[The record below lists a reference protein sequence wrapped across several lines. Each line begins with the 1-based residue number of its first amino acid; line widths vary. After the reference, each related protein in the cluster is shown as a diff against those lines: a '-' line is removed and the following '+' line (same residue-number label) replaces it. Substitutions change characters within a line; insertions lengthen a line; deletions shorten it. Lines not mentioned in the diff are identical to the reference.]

1 MKAAVVRSF
10 DHPPRYQEFAAPEP
24 AEGQVLVSMLAAG
37 LHPRV
42 RSGANGSHY
51 TSDQQLPM
59 VPGVDGVGRLPDGR
73 TLYFVA
79 DDRDLGT
86 MASVAVV
93 DPRRSVE
100 VPAGVDPVLI
110 AAAMNP
116 AMSSWVALRRRIS
129 FEPGQ
134 SVLVLGATGNAG
146 QLAVQIARHLGAASV
161 VAAGRD
167 PERLDLLTDLGAT
180 TVVSQAGDPAEAA
193 ERLGE
198 AAADVDVVIDYT
210 WGKPT
215 ELAIPALATRRTDRS
230 KLLTWIQ
237 IGSMAGLEI
246 NLPSFVLLA
255 ANLQL
260 IGSGQGSVT
269 AAGIVAELPSLI
281 ALLAAGTLTVDP
293 LAIPLS
299 EVETAWAAPTKP
311 GQRVVLTN
319 GSDLPPE

>member
-10 DHPPRYQEFAAPEP
+10 DHPPRYEEFAAPQP
-24 AEGQVLVSMLAAG
+24 AEGQVQVEMLAAG

-59 VPGVDGVGRLPDGR
+59 IPGVDGVGRLPDGR

-79 DDRDLGT
+79 DDDDLGT
-86 MASVAVV
+86 MASEAVV

-100 VPAGVDPVLI
+100 IPAGVDPVLI

-129 FEPGQ
+129 FAPGQ
-134 SVLVLGATGNAG
+134 SVLVLGK
-146 QLAVQIARHLGAASV
+146 Q
-161 VAAGRD
+161 
-167 PERLDLLTDLGAT
+167 
-180 TVVSQAGDPAEAA
+180 
-193 ERLGE
+193 
-198 AAADVDVVIDYT
+198 
-210 WGKPT
+210 
-215 ELAIPALATRRTDRS
+215 
-230 KLLTWIQ
+230 LTWIQ

-246 NLPSFVLLA
+246 NLPSFVLRA

-260 IGSGQGSVT
+260 IGSGQGSVS

-293 LAIPLS
+293 LAVPLS
-299 EVETAWAAPTKP
+299 EVETAWAAPTRP
-311 GQRVVLTN
+311 GQRVVLT
-319 GSDLPPE
+319 P

>member
-1 MKAAVVRSF
+1 
-10 DHPPRYQEFAAPEP
+10 
-24 AEGQVLVSMLAAG
+24 
-37 LHPRV
+37 
-42 RSGANGSHY
+42 
-51 TSDQQLPM
+51 
-59 VPGVDGVGRLPDGR
+59 VGRLPDGR
-73 TLYFVA
+73 TVYFVA
-79 DDRDLGT
+79 DDNDLGT

-100 VPAGVDPVLI
+100 VPAGVDPVVI

-116 AMSSWVALRRRIS
+116 AMSSWVALRRRIT
-129 FEPGQ
+129 FEPRQ
-134 SVLVLGATGNAG
+134 SILVLGATGNAG
-146 QLAVQIARHLGAASV
+146 QLAVQIARHLGASTV

-167 PERLDLLTDLGAT
+167 PERLDLLTDLGAS

-193 ERLGE
+193 ARLGE

-215 ELAIPALATRRTDRS
+215 ELAIPALATRRTDRG

-237 IGSMAGLEI
+237 LGSMAGLEI
-246 NLPSFVLLA
+246 NLPSFVLRA

-260 IGSGQGSVT
+260 IGSGQGSVP

-299 EVETAWAAPTKP
+299 EVATAWTAPTKP
-311 GQRVVLTN
+311 GQRVVLTK
-319 GSDLPPE
+319 

>member
-24 AEGQVLVSMLAAG
+24 GEGQVLVSMLAAG

-59 VPGVDGVGRLPDGR
+59 IPGVDGVGRLPDGR
-73 TLYFVA
+73 TVYFVA

-167 PERLDLLTDLGAT
+167 PERLDLLADLGAT
-180 TVVSQAGDPAEAA
+180 TVVSQAGDPVEAA

-246 NLPSFVLLA
+246 NLPSFVLRA

-269 AAGIVAELPSLI
+269 AAGMVAELPSLI

-299 EVETAWAAPTKP
+299 EVETAWSAPTKP